1 MNEKINPAGAVTLCQ
16 EEKLF
21 APGDLVQLKSQ
32 IGSAFP
38 VYTVGEMEFSP
49 KEKIMIVKVWYYN
62 NVDGDIKVA
71 IGPQS
76 VFRKVVVS
84 NSMTLQIPEKQV

>member
-32 IGSAFP
+32 RGPDFP

-62 NVDGDIKVA
+62 PIDGDIKVA

-76 VFRKVVVS
+76 VFRKVVVY
-84 NSMTLQIPEKQV
+84 NDMTLQLPEAA